1 MLEAAQE
8 WVKVLADAAHVQEPS
23 SAEAIDDLLTGLDR
37 VSALE
42 HQADDAE
49 RLLAES
55 ALRHAA
61 DFRDLH
67 IYAALGN
74 KLEKAADALKRS
86 SLLLREEVL
95 GDVLGA

>member
-1 MLEAAQE
+1 M
-8 WVKVLADAAHVQEPS
+8 
-23 SAEAIDDLLTGLDR
+23 
-37 VSALE
+37 ALE
-42 HQADDAE
+42 HEVDDAE
-49 RLLAES
+49 RLLAEA

-67 IYAALGN
+67 VYTALGD
-74 KLEKAADALKRS
+74 KLEAAADALMRS